1 MKLSGHLIIGAAEV
15 GPSAGTM
22 RALDPR
28 TDTAIEPPFAFG
40 AEAEV
45 ERAARLADAAFD
57 SYNATTLAQRAAFL
71 ERIAANL
78 EQAAP
83 ALAERASLETGLP
96 APQFEGE
103 TAKTAATLRKFAAVV
118 RQGRFRAATIDT
130 AQPERKP
137 LPRLDHRMQK
147 IGIGP
152 VVVFGASNFPISYSV
167 AGGDT
172 ASALAAGNPVIVK
185 AHNAHPGASE
195 IAARAIR
202 EAVRACGLHEG
213 VFSMLR
219 GPGNALGESLVLHP
233 LVRAVAFTGS
243 EAGGMALYRLAQQRP
258 DPIPVF
264 AEMTSVNPTF
274 ILPGALAARG
284 QAIGDG
290 FAERMLVNVGQA
302 CLKPA
307 LIIAVEGAG
316 FDAMREGLV
325 NRISA
330 APARTMLTSGIHQ
343 AYLTNVAR
351 QQEAGAR
358 RIAEGAAADGPN
370 DGQAF
375 LAEVDADEFLASP
388 ALAEEVF
395 GPAALLVRARDLNQ
409 LTQVARSLRGQLSAA
424 VHLEQ
429 SDHDIARGLLPI
441 LERRT
446 GRIVINAFAHPQ
458 EVSYATVHGGPFPAT
473 TDSRFTSVGM
483 TAIDRFLRPVTY
495 QNLPDT
501 LLPEALKNDNPLAL
515 WRLVDGELTR
525 KPIQEPDHAFA

>member
-1 MKLSGHLIIGAAEV
+1 MNLSGHLIIGAAV
-15 GPSAGTM
+15 AAPGAGTM

-28 TDTAIEPPFAFG
+28 TNTVIEPPFAFG
-40 AEAEV
+40 ADAEV

-57 SYNATTLAQRAAFL
+57 SYNATPLAQRAAFL
-71 ERIAANL
+71 ERIAGNL

-96 APQFEGE
+96 APQFEAE
-103 TAKTAATLRKFAAVV
+103 TARTAATLRKFAAVV
-118 RQGRFRAATIDT
+118 RQGRFRAAAIDT

-137 LPRLDHRMQK
+137 LPQLDHRMQK
-147 IGIGP
+147 VGIGP

-195 IAARAIR
+195 IAARAVR

-219 GPGNALGESLVLHP
+219 GPGTALGEALVLHP
-233 LVRAVAFTGS
+233 LVCAVAFTGS

-274 ILPGALAARG
+274 VLPGALAARG
-284 QAIGDG
+284 RAIGDG
-290 FAERMLVNVGQA
+290 VAERMLVNVGQA

-307 LIIAVEGAG
+307 IIIAVEGAG
-316 FDAMREGLV
+316 LDGLREGLV
-325 NRISA
+325 SRVSA
-330 APARTMLTSGIHQ
+330 APARTMLTSAIHQ
-343 AYLTNVAR
+343 AYVRNLAR
-351 QQEAGAR
+351 QQAAGAR
-358 RIAEGAAADGPN
+358 RIAEGAPARGPN
-370 DGQAF
+370 DGRAS
-375 LAEVDADEFLASP
+375 LAEADGDEFLASP
-388 ALAEEVF
+388 ALADEVF
-395 GPAALLVRARDLNQ
+395 GPVALLVRARDLGQ
-409 LTQVARSLRGQLSAA
+409 LTQVARAFRGQLSAA
-424 VHLEQ
+424 MHLEQ
-429 SDHDIARGLLPI
+429 SDDDIARILLPI

-446 GRIVINAFAHPQ
+446 GRIVINAFALPQ
-458 EVSYATVHGGPFPAT
+458 EVSYGTIHGGPFPAT

-495 QNLPDT
+495 QNLPDR
-501 LLPEALKNDNPLAL
+501 LLPEALRNDNALGL
-515 WRLVDGELTR
+515 WRLVDGESSR
-525 KPIQEPDHAFA
+525 DPIRA